1 MKYTRLAGYSV
12 FVGAAQ
18 FLILMIVA
26 EAIYPGYSVSQNY
39 ISDLGNP
46 RLAPSTPHATIFN
59 TSIILLGLLLIIGGS
74 ILAYKERGVTGRLL
88 GVLVAISGLGA
99 AGVGFFPEGSP
110 YDLHV
115 ISSLIVFLFASLAS
129 YPASLYRGHRSPL
142 WGALGTIGPSG
153 AAPIHSQR
161 LHGPRLGRH
170 GEDDSLPQ
178 PYVGPRVLRVSH
190 DGLTLEAHHIKPAS
204 RRGRT

>member
-1 MKYTRLAGYSV
+1 MFLSANLRKYYGAGLMKYTRLAGYSV

-142 WGALGTIGPSG
+142 WGALGTIGLVALALYIAKDYMGLGWGGMERMIVYPNLMWALGFSG
-153 AAPIHSQR
+153 
-161 LHGPRLGRH
+161 
-170 GEDDSLPQ
+170 SLM
-178 PYVGPRVLRVSH
+178 
-190 DGLTLEAHHIKPAS
+190 TN
-204 RRGRT
+204 

>member
-1 MKYTRLAGYSV
+1 LRKYYGAGLMKYTRLAGYSV

-142 WGALGTIGPSG
+142 WGALGTIGLVALALYIAKDYMCLGWGGMERMIVYPNLMWALGFSG
-153 AAPIHSQR
+153 
-161 LHGPRLGRH
+161 
-170 GEDDSLPQ
+170 SLMT
-178 PYVGPRVLRVSH
+178 
-190 DGLTLEAHHIKPAS
+190 D
-204 RRGRT
+204 

>member
-142 WGALGTIGPSG
+142 WGALGTIGLVALPLYIAKDYMGLGWGGMERMIVYPNLMWALGFSG
-153 AAPIHSQR
+153 
-161 LHGPRLGRH
+161 
-170 GEDDSLPQ
+170 SLMT
-178 PYVGPRVLRVSH
+178 
-190 DGLTLEAHHIKPAS
+190 D
-204 RRGRT
+204 

>member
-1 MKYTRLAGYSV
+1 LRNYYGAGLMKYTRLAGYSV

-142 WGALGTIGPSG
+142 WGALGTIGLVALALYIAKDYMGLGWGGMERMIVYPNLMWALGFSG
-153 AAPIHSQR
+153 
-161 LHGPRLGRH
+161 
-170 GEDDSLPQ
+170 SLMT
-178 PYVGPRVLRVSH
+178 
-190 DGLTLEAHHIKPAS
+190 D
-204 RRGRT
+204 

>member
-142 WGALGTIGPSG
+142 WGALGTIGLVALALYIAKDYMGLGWGGMERMIVYPNLTWALGFSG
-153 AAPIHSQR
+153 
-161 LHGPRLGRH
+161 
-170 GEDDSLPQ
+170 SLMT
-178 PYVGPRVLRVSH
+178 
-190 DGLTLEAHHIKPAS
+190 D
-204 RRGRT
+204 

>member
-142 WGALGTIGPSG
+142 WGALGTIGLVALALYIAKDYMSLGWGGMERMIVYPNLMWALGFSG
-153 AAPIHSQR
+153 
-161 LHGPRLGRH
+161 
-170 GEDDSLPQ
+170 SLM
-178 PYVGPRVLRVSH
+178 
-190 DGLTLEAHHIKPAS
+190 TN
-204 RRGRT
+204 